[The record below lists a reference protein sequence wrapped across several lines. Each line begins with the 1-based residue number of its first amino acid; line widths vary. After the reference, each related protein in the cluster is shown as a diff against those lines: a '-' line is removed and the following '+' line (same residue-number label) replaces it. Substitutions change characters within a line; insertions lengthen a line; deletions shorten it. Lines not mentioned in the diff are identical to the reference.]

1 MRFYKD
7 RDAQLAEH
15 LNLWEG
21 EGGAAGAVSLDYNLY
36 LSKELSLLSKIEQ
49 LASQLFCQLEVT
61 RKVIKEAA
69 GVVVRGV
76 PAAAA
81 VAVVNTRR
89 VKPRIV
95 SRLAVGRDLWLL

>member
-49 LASQLFCQLEVT
+49 LASQLFCQLKVT

-69 GVVVRGV
+69 GVVVVRGV

-89 VKPRIV
+89 
-95 SRLAVGRDLWLL
+95 